1 METKELDRM
10 SKPTLEREEG
20 EIIEDLLAGRTVVN
34 QGETN
39 LVTFSNGYSYHVN
52 KGVTLTP
59 SQEILMQMRTR
70 SWGALVPRAEA
81 KSK

>member
-1 METKELDRM
+1 MAED
-10 SKPTLEREEG
+10 REEG
-20 EIIEDLLAGRTVVN
+20 EIVEDLLAGRTVTEN
-34 QGETN
+34 GDTN
-39 LVTFSNGYSYHVN
+39 LVTFSNGYSYQIH

-70 SWGALVPRAEA
+70 SWGALVPRAEERS